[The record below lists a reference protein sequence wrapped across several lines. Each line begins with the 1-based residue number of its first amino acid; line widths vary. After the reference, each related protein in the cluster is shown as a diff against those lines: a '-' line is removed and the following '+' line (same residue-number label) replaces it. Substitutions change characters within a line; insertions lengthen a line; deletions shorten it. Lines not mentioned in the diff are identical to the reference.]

1 MDFGGKDM
9 EKIVCG
15 ATTRNGTRCKKTPLK
30 NGKCRFHGGKS
41 TGPKDKGK
49 HRESLKGNKNAL
61 KTGEY
66 ETISF
71 ETLSKEEKELYE
83 RVSTDPVTQVNG
95 RYKILEIR
103 TFRLMKRYADEL
115 KKKKPD
121 EDLLESFE
129 FALTRIDARTIE
141 LIRENRTL
149 SAETIDNDNGSL
161 GAFVDILADMRKH
174 RLGS

>member
-1 MDFGGKDM
+1 M
-9 EKIVCG
+9 EKTVCG
-15 ATTRNGTRCKKTPLK
+15 AVTRSGTPCKKTPLK
-30 NGKCRFHGGKS
+30 NGKCRLHGGKS
-41 TGPKDKGK
+41 TGPKDKEK

-71 ETLSKEEKELYE
+71 DTLSEEEKELYE
-83 RVSTDPVTQVNG
+83 RVSTDPATQVNG

-121 EDLLESFE
+121 EELLESLE
-129 FALTRIDARTIE
+129 FALTRTDARAVD
-141 LIRENRTL
+141 LIRENRSL
-149 SAETIDNDNGSL
+149 SAETTDNDNGSL
-161 GAFVDILADMRKH
+161 GAFVDILADIRK
-174 RLGS
+174 RRIGSK